1 MTAKEL
7 ADIRGGLGLT
17 QKRLA
22 ELIGIATNNL
32 AKQERGELG
41 ISEPVARLVRLIA
54 AGVDVEAIAHT
65 GSGRRTAPPKPA
77 KSSKPGHSKS
87 PNRRGA
93 RKNSVQ
99 RR

>member
-1 MTAKEL
+1 MTAKQLTE
-7 ADIRGGLGLT
+7 IRANLGLT

-22 ELIGIATNNL
+22 ELIGIAPNNL

-41 ISEPVARLVRLIA
+41 ISEPVARLLRLIE

-65 GSGRRTAPPKPA
+65 GASRGAATPKPA